1 MHKRIDG
8 AIIAAGKGTRIE
20 PLSFKYPKSLL
31 RVCNKPIIEH
41 QIGVMKDIGI
51 KNLFIVVGHLGNYIK
66 KHLKDGR
73 DFGVNITYIEQ
84 KNPKGIAHAVAQLE
98 SVVKIPFFVFL
109 GDIFIKCRNLKKA
122 VDLLKENNADAVLI
136 TKKERNKDMIKKNF
150 SVILNKKGRV
160 VRVIEKPHFP
170 QNNLKGCGVY
180 LFTPAIFDAIRRTPI
195 SQIRNEYELTDSIQ
209 IFIDDMHPVYSVND
223 VEWDLNINTA
233 EDLLYCNLKMLK
245 GLNKNKIVGKNV
257 RIHPRAKLINSIL
270 CDNAV
275 IKNPIKI
282 INSCIFPNS
291 VVDAKKD
298 LMLCLV
304 SNKTQINLE
313 TKFKGKYEI

>member
-8 AIIAAGKGTRIE
+8 AIIAAGKGTRIK
-20 PLSFKYPKSLL
+20 PLSFKSSKSLL
-31 RVCNKPIIEH
+31 SVCNKPIIEN
-41 QIGVMKDIGI
+41 QIDIMKNIGI
-51 KNLFIVVGHLGNYIK
+51 KNIFIVVGYLKEGIMN
-66 KHLKDGR
+66 HLKDGR
-73 DFGVNITYIEQ
+73 DFGVNITYVEQ

-98 SVVKIPFFVFL
+98 GHIKNPFLAFL
-109 GDIFIKCRNLKKA
+109 GDIILKCRNLSNAVRLLEEKK
-122 VDLLKENNADAVLI
+122 ADAVLI
-136 TKKERNKDMIKKNF
+136 TKKEVNKELIKKNF
-150 SVILNKKGRV
+150 SVTLNKKGRV
-160 VRVIEKPHFP
+160 IRVIEKPHFP

-209 IFIDDMHPVYSVND
+209 IFIDDMHPVYSLND

-245 GLNKNKIVGKNV
+245 DLNKNKIVGKNV
-257 RIHPRAKLINSIL
+257 KIHPKAKLINSIL

-275 IKNPIKI
+275 VKNPIKI
-282 INSCIFPNS
+282 INSCILPNS
-291 VVDAKKD
+291 VVDAKED

-313 TKFKGKYEI
+313 TKFKGKYEL